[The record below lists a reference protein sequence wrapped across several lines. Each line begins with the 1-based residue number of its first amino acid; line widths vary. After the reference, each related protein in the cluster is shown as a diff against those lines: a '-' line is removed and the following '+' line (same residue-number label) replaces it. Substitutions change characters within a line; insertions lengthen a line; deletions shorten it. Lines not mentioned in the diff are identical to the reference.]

1 MKINHSVC
9 LFPRC
14 YHPTPIKN
22 QQDCLMPCW
31 STHYQAADNRR
42 AWDELGARSADALLL
57 SVRSSAE
64 PRAPSYHRGRPSWQ
78 SPPQQ
83 TPLRHGESP
92 SEDFSPLFLGLSWWV
107 CWGWVTFCPAVLPAF
122 HWYVPMM
129 DPKSDVKVIWFL
141 LCDPGTGLVVGCV
154 TGWETHT
161 GIL

>member
-42 AWDELGARSADALLL
+42 AWDELGARSADAAQCALVGWTTRAVLPQGETL
-57 SVRSSAE
+57 VTVSAS
-64 PRAPSYHRGRPSWQ
+64 AD
-78 SPPQQ
+78 
-83 TPLRHGESP
+83 PLRHGDSP